1 MEEDAQVEDNYL
13 TAAEFWSS
21 DEEDE
26 ESDEENE
33 GVPME
38 LDSSEDEDADLPHVN
53 NVVALNNGVNYT
65 MRDDFGKYV
74 EHFRNITTSYSINET
89 ICIHLLLVLRH

>member
-38 LDSSEDEDADLPHVN
+38 LDSSKDEDADLPHVN

-65 MRDDFGKYV
+65 MRDDFA
-74 EHFRNITTSYSINET
+74 NMWSIFA
-89 ICIHLLLVLRH
+89 ILQHLTQ